1 MDTKASIYIG
11 CHLSVTNGYEAMG
24 RTMLGFGGS
33 TFAFF
38 TRNPRG
44 GKSKDILPED
54 AAALMALLEREG
66 FGKLVAH
73 GSYTMN
79 LCASNSVTRENG
91 LDMLEKDLLRM
102 EQLPGNYYNFHPGAH
117 TGQGTEKGIALIADA
132 LNRFMFPEMR
142 TTVLLET
149 MAGKGS
155 EVGGRF
161 EELRDI
167 IDRAE
172 QKDRLGVCFDTCHV
186 WDAGYDIVNDLDGV
200 LTEFDR
206 VIGLERLKAVHFND
220 SKNPCASHKDRHEK
234 LGEGH
239 IGMDAMK
246 RIALHPALAGRPFIL
261 ETPNDDEG
269 YIREIHTVLS
279 WME

>member
-117 TGQGTEKGIALIADA
+117 TGQGTEKGIELIAGA

-167 IDRAE
+167 IDRVE

>member
-1 MDTKASIYIG
+1 MDIYIG

-24 RTMLGFGGS
+24 RTMLTLGGS

-44 GKSKDILPED
+44 GKSKDLPPED
-54 AAALMALLEREG
+54 AAALLALLNREQAG
-66 FGKLVAH
+66 PLVAH

-79 LCASNSVTRENG
+79 LCAANPATRENG

-117 TGQGTEKGIALIADA
+117 VGQGAETGIQLIADA
-132 LNRFMFPEMR
+132 LNRFFTPAMQ

-161 EELRDI
+161 EELREI
-167 IDRAE
+167 IDRTE
-172 QKDRLGVCFDTCHV
+172 LSDRLGVCLDTCHV
-186 WDAGYDIVNDLDGV
+186 WDAGYDLVHDLDGV
-200 LTEFDR
+200 LEEFDR
-206 VIGLERLKAVHFND
+206 VIGLERLKAIHFND
-220 SKNPCASHKDRHEK
+220 SKNDCGSHKDRHEK
-234 LGEGH
+234 LGQGRLGIE
-239 IGMDAMK
+239 AMR
-246 RIALHPALAGRPFIL
+246 RIARHPALTGLPFIL
-261 ETPNDDEG
+261 ETPNDEAG
-269 YIREIHTVLS
+269 YRAEIRTVRS
-279 WME
+279 WFES